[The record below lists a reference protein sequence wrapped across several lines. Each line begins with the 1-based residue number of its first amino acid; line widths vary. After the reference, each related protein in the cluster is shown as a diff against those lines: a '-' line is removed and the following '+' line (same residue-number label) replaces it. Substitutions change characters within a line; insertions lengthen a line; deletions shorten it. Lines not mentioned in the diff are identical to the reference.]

1 MSTKSIVLYLIIA
14 VLGISVGVLTTLTL
28 MPDSAVEAH
37 SADDG
42 HGHDT
47 EAPAIP
53 AGHSADD
60 GHDHGAVTSDDD
72 WCAEHR
78 VPESQCTLCHSEL
91 IADFKASGDWC
102 GGHGIPESHCRL
114 CNPGIRFPQEMKIVA
129 VSEMYVKPDVFFPPN
144 ANRCETDR
152 AIIQFSSAETVMR
165 AGVTLEP
172 VLSSEASGEVLE
184 IPAEV
189 VFDETRTQALTVA
202 IPATVIR
209 WLREAGTS
217 VTSQS
222 AICEVDSPE
231 MALLQA
237 NYLAILTESKIDR
250 LNSTRADSLYRSNLI
265 SRAEY
270 DEIQGETA
278 MTIARLNGVAGQL
291 RAAAMSED
299 QLQQI
304 ETKGISSRWQ
314 LQAGINGSLLE
325 RRATLGVMLQA
336 GSTIATVGDANA
348 LWIQGHIRER
358 DAGRIRAGQ
367 RVEFA
372 SDGRSLD
379 RIGGEVFWVAQYI
392 DPQTRTVMVRARL
405 KDTKNLARA
414 NRFGRMLVQSGSES
428 GGLMVP
434 KDAVQWEGCC
444 NVVFVAAGENKFQP
458 HKVAVERGDRSHYRV
473 SSGVQA
479 GEMIVVGGSY
489 LLKTELMKGSMGTG
503 CCGLEPEL

>member
-42 HGHDT
+42 HGHGAEATTAST
-47 EAPAIP
+47 E
-53 AGHSADD
+53 HLEDD
-60 GHDHGAVTSDDD
+60 GHGHGTATNSDD

-78 VPESQCTLCHSEL
+78 VPESQCTLCHPEL
-91 IADFKASGDWC
+91 VAKFKESGDWC

-114 CNPGIRFPQEMKIVA
+114 CNPGISFPQEMKIVA
-129 VSEMYVKPDVFFPPN
+129 TAELYVRPDVFFPAN

-152 AIIQFSSAETVMR
+152 AIIQFASAETVMR

-172 VLSSEASGEVLE
+172 VLSSGESGEILE

-189 VFDETRTQALTVA
+189 VFDETKTQALTVS
-202 IPATVIR
+202 IPATVTR

-217 VTSQS
+217 VTTQS
-222 AICEVDSPE
+222 PICEVDSPE
-231 MALLQA
+231 MAALQA
-237 NYLAILTESKIDR
+237 EYLAVLTESNVDR
-250 LNSTRADSLYRSNLI
+250 LGSVRADSLYRANLI
-265 SRAEY
+265 SRSEY
-270 DEIQGETA
+270 DEIKGEAA
-278 MTIARLNGVAGQL
+278 MTFARLDGIAGQL
-291 RAAAMSED
+291 RAAGMTD
-299 QLQQI
+299 GQI
-304 ETKGISSRWQ
+304 EQIASQGVSSRWQ
-314 LQAGINGSLLE
+314 LQAGVNGSLLE
-325 RRATLGVMLQA
+325 RRATLGEMLEA
-336 GSTIATVGDANA
+336 GSTIATVGDAGA
-348 LWIQGHIRER
+348 LWIQGHVRER
-358 DAGRIRAGQ
+358 DASRIAVGQ
-367 RVEFA
+367 TIEFA
-372 SDGRSLD
+372 SDGRALD
-379 RIGGEVFWVAQYI
+379 RVRGEVFWVAQYI

-405 KDTKNLARA
+405 ENAKGMARA
-414 NRFGRMLVQSGSES
+414 NRFGRMLVSNASES
-428 GGLMVP
+428 SALLIP

-479 GEMIVVGGSY
+479 GEMVVVGGSY